1 MSCIRPVLLCIAA
14 SFLSLAG
21 CGTAAPADPIPK
33 HDEFKIESSVLSET
47 RHINVYVPAS
57 YETSADP
64 LPVVYMPD
72 GGLQEDFPHIANSI
86 DALISS
92 GQIAPVI
99 LVGIENAERRRDLS
113 GPTTVESDR
122 QIAPRVGGAAKF
134 RDFIRTE
141 LIPEIHK
148 RYRCT
153 DDSAIIGESLA
164 GLFIVETLLL
174 EPTLFDRYIAMDPSL
189 WWNNHQLVTNAA
201 SKLKEFDSSER
212 HFWFASSDATDIHVH
227 TKQLASVLTSENT
240 PGVVWTYEDRPGEK
254 HNTIYRATKEEA
266 LRWAL
271 WKSTK

>member
-1 MSCIRPVLLCIAA
+1 MTCIRPVLCIAA
-14 SFLSLAG
+14 SCLAFAG

-33 HDEFKIESSVLSET
+33 HDEFKIESRVLSET
-47 RHINVYVPAS
+47 RHINVYVSAS
-57 YETSADP
+57 YEKSADA

-72 GGLQEDFPHIANSI
+72 GGVQEDFPHIANTI
-86 DALISS
+86 DVLISRE
-92 GQIAPVI
+92 QIAPVI
-99 LVGIENAERRRDLS
+99 LVGIENTERRRDLS

-122 QIAPRVGGAAKF
+122 QVAPRVGGAPKF

-153 DDSAIIGESLA
+153 DGSAIIGESLA

-189 WWNNHQLVTNAA
+189 WWNNHQLVSDAA
-201 SKLKEFDSSER
+201 SKLKEFDSSDR
-212 HFWFASSDATDIHVH
+212 HFWFASSSATDIHVH
-227 TKQLASVLTSENT
+227 TKQLASILTSANI
-240 PGVVWTYEDRPGEK
+240 PGLVWTYKERPDEAHG
-254 HNTIYRATKEEA
+254 TIYRASKEDA

-271 WKSTK
+271 WTSSK